1 MIICNNVGFV
11 HIPRT
16 GGTSIRH
23 ALARQPWPLYPLGL
37 LTRPFH
43 ELCEPGNTYNPHEPL
58 HRYAGCPLVR
68 IPTVFS
74 VMRNPWDRYAS
85 WYEYHRRDSGSLRT
99 FDEFMETVLGD
110 DQSRRDQS
118 RPRNPVTQSEYIQ
131 HVDAAFDYRLLRFE
145 HLDDDWAAFCEEHGM
160 EYLSLDNLNTT
171 ARKGRAAYYTGDGER
186 WRDVIAEREA
196 YLIERFGYR
205 F

>member
-1 MIICNNVGFV
+1 MIICNNVGFI

-23 ALARQPWPLYPLGL
+23 ALEWQPFPLYPLGL
-37 LTRPFH
+37 LTKPH
-43 ELCEPGNTYNPHEPL
+43 SELSNAANTYNPHEPI
-58 HRYAGCPLVR
+58 HRFAGCPLVK
-68 IPTVFS
+68 ILTVFS
-74 VMRNPWDRYAS
+74 VVRNPWDRYVS

-99 FDEFMETVLGD
+99 FGEFMETVLGNV
-110 DQSRRDQS
+110 QPERDPA

-131 HVDAAFDYRLLRFE
+131 HVDAAFEYTLLRFE
-145 HLDDDWAAFCEEHGM
+145 HLDDDWAAFCEEHG
-160 EYLSLDNLNTT
+160 LAASPLAKLNATD
-171 ARKGRAAYYTGDGER
+171 RFDRAAYYAGDGER